1 MIEVSVVIPAFNEEK
16 SIRALL
22 RSLISGSRVP
32 NEIIVV
38 DANSQDKTYEIVNK
52 FILKNKDYNI
62 KIIKLSDTAFPGR
75 ARNTGVKASVNDF
88 IAFIDCGIIPDKFW
102 LERLSSCFENDNKAD
117 VVWGKCMPSHK
128 NSWEKALISV
138 TKKKIRDQRCVPSS
152 CIKKNKFYQLN
163 MFREDLRACEDI
175 LYVNQIKK
183 LGLNEAFTEANSYYS
198 GYPGTASESYKKW
211 LLYAQYNVLAGVYKK
226 KLIFIIIQISL
237 FAFLIF
243 YKFPYYLM
251 LILLLQITRVLITIK
266 LSPVE
271 LSNFKEYINA
281 FIIINV
287 SDFGRIVGVFSGL
300 KKRLFSK

>member
-1 MIEVSVVIPAFNEEK
+1 MIDVSVVIPAFNEEN
-16 SIRALL
+16 SIKALL
-22 RSLISGSRVP
+22 SSLIRGSRVP

-38 DANSQDKTYEIVNK
+38 DANSQDGTYAAVNK
-52 FILKNKDYNI
+52 FIMKNREYNI
-62 KIIKLSDTAFPGR
+62 KLIRLMDTAFPGR
-75 ARNTGVKASVNDF
+75 ARNTGVKAAANEF
-88 IAFIDCGIIPDKFW
+88 IAFIDCGIVPDKFW
-102 LERLSSCFENDNKAD
+102 LEGLSSPFENDNKAD

-138 TKKKIRDQRCVPSS
+138 TKKKIKDQRCVPSS
-152 CIKKNKFYQLN
+152 CIRKNKFYQLN

-183 LGLNEAFTEANSYYS
+183 LGLNEAFTEANAYYN
-198 GYPGTASESYKKW
+198 GYPGTASESYEKW
-211 LLYAQYNVLAGVYKK
+211 MLYSQYNVLAGVYKK
-226 KLIFIIIQISL
+226 KLILILIQISL
-237 FAFLIF
+237 FTFLIL
-243 YKFPYYLM
+243 YKFPYYLV
-251 LILLLQITRVLITIK
+251 LILLLQIARALITIK

-287 SDFGRIVGVFSGL
+287 SDFGRIVGIFSGL

>member
-1 MIEVSVVIPAFNEEK
+1 MINVSVVIPAYNEGK
-16 SIRALL
+16 SIKALL
-22 RSLISGSRVP
+22 SSLINGSRVP
-32 NEIIVV
+32 DEIIVV
-38 DANSQDKTYEIVNK
+38 DAASQDGTSEAVNK
-52 FILKNKDYNI
+52 FIMKNREYNI
-62 KIIKLSDTAFPGR
+62 KLIRLKDTAFPGR
-75 ARNTGVKASVNDF
+75 ARNIGAKASDNDY

-102 LERLSSCFENDNKAD
+102 LERLSLPFEIDNKTD

-128 NSWEKALISV
+128 NSWEKSLISV

-211 LLYAQYNVLAGVYKK
+211 LLYAKYNVLAGVYKK
-226 KLIFIIIQISL
+226 KLILILIQVSL
-237 FAFLIF
+237 LIF
-243 YKFPYYLM
+243 LLLYKFPCYLM
-251 LILLLQITRVLITIK
+251 LILLFQIIRTLITVK
-266 LSPVE
+266 LSPVK

-287 SDFGRIVGVFSGL
+287 SDFGRAAGIFLGL